1 MEWLLVC
8 LTLAVL
14 ALAGGVLAFVLLLR
28 TVVEDGQKM
37 RDAMQATLRDFVVEE
52 PKEFKEVNPDPNL
65 GWHD

>member
-52 PKEFKEVNPDPNL
+52 PKEFKEVHPDPNL